1 MAAGVAIL
9 NQMTVRGKD
18 SASVAVPGFQG
29 AEGLKMADELAQR
42 LLGAMHE
49 GVLVFDQD
57 AKAIFANARAI
68 EIVGIPF
75 SEIAQQRAVD
85 PRFQPILADGRALPW
100 EERPTATALRTG
112 QHCSMTLGVPKPTGL
127 IWVVFNAEPL
137 FREGEERPYGVITV
151 LTDITEHKTA
161 ELALHRSEELKS
173 AIMAA
178 SLDAILTLTRDG
190 EIVDLN
196 SAAVQLYKTTR
207 DAAVGDHM
215 TSYIPARDREVWEQL
230 LERLREDPTHL
241 HGRRIEGTGRRSDGS
256 EFPFEASI
264 NSLEAGQRQFFVT
277 FVHDIT
283 DRKASERRLADAR
296 DAALRASVVKSEF
309 LATMSHEIRTPMNG
323 VIGSLDLMLDSELAP
338 ELAELAQI
346 ARTAAN
352 DLLAIIDDILDL
364 SKIEA
369 DKVERQQAIFELV
382 SIVEGVADIVA
393 VTARQKGVALATYI
407 DPQLPTG
414 MRGDARLLRQILVNL
429 VGNAM
434 KFTDHGEVVI
444 RAERQPAAESQAL
457 VRFTVRDSGS
467 GIPPDALAT
476 LFEPFTQVDGG
487 ATRAHGGS
495 GLGLAISSRLV
506 RLMGG
511 KLTVDSELGRG
522 STFSFSLPFT
532 LPEEPV
538 VPAPPPTRLGRPLR
552 VLIVDTSDTSAETVE
567 RYLRAW
573 GMVPTRVPGAAAALE
588 RFTAAPAS
596 ERFDVAI
603 LAASA
608 RDEGAPT
615 LARDLH
621 ARAGEEGVF
630 VIALL
635 EIGERLVEPD
645 GASSASF
652 DAVVGKPIKQSRLYD
667 ALSGIQTE
675 RAAAEVDEVAQ
686 PPGELSGLRV
696 LVAEDNPV
704 NQQVLLRQAQR
715 LGMVADA
722 VNNGQEVLNALEGQ
736 AYDVVLMDCQM
747 PVMDGYTATRAIRS
761 REQDGA
767 TRLPIVAVT
776 ANAMREDFERC
787 RESGMDDFVAKPVTL
802 AALANAIE
810 RAVTATRDAGAQAGA
825 ASSPAA
831 TPAPPPPPSD
841 AVDRVALGSLQD
853 DLGGP
858 DALLRIVRLFL
869 EQLDPQAEQ
878 IEAAAKGGEHETLAR
893 NAHRMRSSAATLGA
907 SGLAE
912 ILSALEAAARDGD
925 AAACDQLAA
934 TFAAQVAVTR
944 TAFEVVIEELDTA
957 VSAEL

>member
-1 MAAGVAIL
+1 MAARTVIL
-9 NQMTVRGKD
+9 IGMSVRGKD
-18 SASVAVPGFQG
+18 STDVAVRGFHC
-29 AEGLKMADELAQR
+29 AEGLELTDELAQR
-42 LLGAMHE
+42 LIGTMHE

-57 AKAIFANARAI
+57 AKAIFANVRAI

-75 SEIAQQRAVD
+75 SELVNQRGTDA
-85 PRFQPILADGRALPW
+85 RFQPVFEDGRVLPW
-100 EERPTATALRTG
+100 DERPTAIALRTG
-112 QHCSMTLGVPKPTGL
+112 EHCGMTVGVPKPDGMT
-127 IWVVFNAEPL
+127 WVILNADPL
-137 FREGEERPYGVITV
+137 FREGEGTPYGVITV
-151 LTDITEHKTA
+151 FSDITKHKVA
-161 ELALHRSEELKS
+161 EMALTRSEELKS

-190 EIVDLN
+190 EILDLN
-196 SAAVQLYKTTR
+196 SAAEELYKTTR
-207 DAAVGDHM
+207 DATVGDHM
-215 TSYIPARDREVWEQL
+215 TSYIPLHDRQVWEQL

-264 NSLEAGQRQFFVT
+264 NSLEAGQHQFFVT

-352 DLLAIIDDILDL
+352 DLLAIINDILDL

-369 DKVERQQAIFELV
+369 DKIERQHATFDLV
-382 SIVEGVADIVA
+382 AIVEGVGDIVA

-407 DPQLPTG
+407 DPQIPG
-414 MRGDARLLRQILVNL
+414 GVRGDARLLRQILVNL

-434 KFTDHGEVVI
+434 KFTDEGEVVI
-444 RAERQPAAESQAL
+444 RAECQPSAASQAL

-467 GIPPDALAT
+467 GIPADSLAS
-476 LFEPFTQVDGG
+476 LFEPFTQVDGSS
-487 ATRAHGGS
+487 TRAHGGS
-495 GLGLAISSRLV
+495 GLGLAISARLV

-522 STFSFSLPFT
+522 STFSFALPFM

-538 VPAPPPTRLGRPLR
+538 APPPPPTRLGRPLR
-552 VLIVDTSDTSAETVE
+552 VLIVDSSDTSAETVE

-573 GMVPTRVPGAAAALE
+573 GMVTTRVAEATAALE
-588 RFTAAPAS
+588 RFVAAPAA

-608 RDEGAPT
+608 RDEDAAA

-621 ARAGEEGVF
+621 ERAGDDGVF

-635 EIGERLVEPD
+635 EIGERLVAAD
-645 GASSASF
+645 GAPTASF

-667 ALSGIQTE
+667 ALAGVQSE
-675 RAAAEVDEVAQ
+675 RAPADVEEVAE

-696 LVAEDNPV
+696 LIAEDNPV

-722 VNNGQEVLNALEGQ
+722 VNNGQEVLDALGER
-736 AYDVVLMDCQM
+736 AYDAVLMDCQM
-747 PVMDGYTATRAIRS
+747 PVMDGYTATRAIRAM
-761 REQDGA
+761 EEGGA

-802 AALANAIE
+802 AALSNAIE
-810 RAVTATRDAGAQAGA
+810 RAVSTSRDARAE
-825 ASSPAA
+825 ASASPAEA
-831 TPAPPPPPSD
+831 LAPPSGG
-841 AVDRVALGSLQD
+841 VDRAALDSLQD

-907 SGLAE
+907 TALAD
-912 ILSALEAAARDGD
+912 ILTALEAAALDGD
-925 AAACDQLAA
+925 AAACDQLAS
-934 TFAAQVAVTR
+934 TFAAQVASSR
-944 TAFEVVIEELDTA
+944 AAFEALVEELDAA
-957 VSAEL
+957 VAPDE

>member
-1 MAAGVAIL
+1 M
-9 NQMTVRGKD
+9 
-18 SASVAVPGFQG
+18 SP
-29 AEGLKMADELAQR
+29 ELAQR
-42 LLGAMHE
+42 LIGAMHE

-68 EIVGIPF
+68 EITGIPF
-75 SEIAQQRAVD
+75 SETLNQRGPD
-85 PRFQPILADGRALPW
+85 PRFQPILEDGRPLPW
-100 EERPTATALRTG
+100 DERPTATALRTG
-112 QHCSMTLGVPKPTGL
+112 EHCNMTLGVPKPSGM

-137 FREGEERPYGVITV
+137 FRDGEDRPYGVITV
-151 LTDITEHKTA
+151 LTDITEHKLA
-161 ELALHRSEELKS
+161 ELAFAGSEELKG

-178 SLDAILTLTRDG
+178 SLDAILTLTREG

-196 SAAVQLYKTTR
+196 SAAEQLYKTTR
-207 DAAVGDHM
+207 DAAAGDHM
-215 TSYIPARDREVWEQL
+215 TSYIPVRDRQMWEQL

-352 DLLAIIDDILDL
+352 DLLSIIDDILDL

-369 DKVERQQAIFELV
+369 DKVERQQADFDLV
-382 SIVEGVADIVA
+382 AIVEGVADIVA

-407 DPQLPTG
+407 DPQVPPG
-414 MRGDARLLRQILVNL
+414 VRGDARLLRQILVNL
-429 VGNAM
+429 VGNSI

-457 VRFTVRDSGS
+457 VRFTVHDTGA

-476 LFEPFTQVDGG
+476 LFEPFTQVDGS
-487 ATRAHGGS
+487 ATREHAGS

-511 KLTVDSELGRG
+511 KLTVDTELDRG
-522 STFSFSLPFT
+522 STFSFTLPFM

-538 VPAPPPTRLGRPLR
+538 APPPPPTRMGRPLR
-552 VLIVDTSDTSAETVE
+552 VLIVDASDTSAETVE

-573 GMVPTRVPGAAAALE
+573 GMVPTRLTETAAALE
-588 RFTAAPAS
+588 RFTTTPAA
-596 ERFDVAI
+596 EGFDVVI
-603 LAASA
+603 LAASVHNDDA
-608 RDEGAPT
+608 QT
-615 LARDLH
+615 LARELH
-621 ARAGEEGVF
+621 ARAGADGVF

-635 EIGERLVEPD
+635 DIGERLVEPD
-645 GASSASF
+645 GAAVKSF

-667 ALSGIQTE
+667 ALSGIQAE
-675 RAAAEVDEVAQ
+675 HGAVEVDEPAE

-696 LVAEDNPV
+696 LIAEDNPV

-715 LGMVADA
+715 LGIVADA
-722 VNNGQEVLNALEGQ
+722 VNNGQEVLDALGER
-736 AYDVVLMDCQM
+736 AYDAVLMDCQM

-761 REQDGA
+761 LEQEGT

-776 ANAMREDFERC
+776 ANAMREDFDRC

-810 RAVTATRDAGAQAGA
+810 RAVNASRDARAQAA
-825 ASSPAA
+825 SPAVA
-831 TPAPPPPPSD
+831 APAPPD
-841 AVDRVALGSLQD
+841 GGVDRAALSSLQD

-907 SGLAE
+907 TPLAE
-912 ILSALEAAARDGD
+912 ILAALETAARDGD
-925 AAACDQLAA
+925 AAACDQLAQ
-934 TFAAQVAVTR
+934 TFSAQVATTR
-944 TAFEVVIEELDTA
+944 ITFEAVLEELDVA
-957 VSAEL
+957 VSADS